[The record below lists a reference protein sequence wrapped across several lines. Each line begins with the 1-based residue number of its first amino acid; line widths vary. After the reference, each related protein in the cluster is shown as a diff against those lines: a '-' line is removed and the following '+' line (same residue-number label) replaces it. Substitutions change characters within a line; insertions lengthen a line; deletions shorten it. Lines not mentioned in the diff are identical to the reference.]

1 MHPKAEAVADTKTL
15 FLSLMHRKTGVVLLA
30 IATLLTL
37 GSDPVVAQS
46 SPQRTPSPKVAG
58 IASALLPGA
67 GQVYNQKYWKV
78 PIIYTALGVSAFF
91 ATYHGKIYFTVNKN
105 LNSRVRGDSIPTPS
119 FLVID
124 NLFSQTVVDLNQF
137 SFDDMLRIKETYQKY
152 FTISLIAGGAVYLLN
167 ILDAVVDAHLF
178 AFDISDDLSLRMQ
191 IHGLQAH
198 HLGAPIPL
206 LQCTFTWRA
215 P

>member
-1 MHPKAEAVADTKTL
+1 MHRRTGVIFFAFVTL
-15 FLSLMHRKTGVVLLA
+15 FPLWSG
-30 IATLLTL
+30 
-37 GSDPVVAQS
+37 PVAAQS
-46 SPQRTPSPKVAG
+46 PPQGSLSPQVAG

-67 GQVYNQKYWKV
+67 GQVYNRKYWKV
-78 PIIYTALGVSAFF
+78 PIIYTALGASAFF
-91 ATYHGKIYFTVNKN
+91 AAYHGKIYFTVNKN

-137 SFDDMLRIKETYQKY
+137 SFDDMLRIKETYRKY

-178 AFDISDDLSLRMQ
+178 GFDISDDLSLRMQ
-191 IHGLQAH
+191 IRGLQAH
-198 HLGAPIPL
+198 HVGAPIPL
-206 LQCTFTWRA
+206 LQCTFTWHA